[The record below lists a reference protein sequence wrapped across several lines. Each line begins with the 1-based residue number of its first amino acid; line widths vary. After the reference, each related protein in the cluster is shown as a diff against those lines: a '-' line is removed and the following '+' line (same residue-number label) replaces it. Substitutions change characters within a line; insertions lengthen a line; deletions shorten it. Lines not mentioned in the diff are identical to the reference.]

1 MSLKFVHQVIIF
13 AAIGISLVFGYWC
26 FTDPSVAGD
35 WRYRIAGVLAGLA
48 VLGLIAYE
56 IYFLRKTRRL
66 ILG

>member
-13 AAIGISLVFGYWC
+13 AAITISLIIGYWC
-26 FTDPSVAGD
+26 VTDPSVT
-35 WRYRIAGVLAGLA
+35 GVWPYVGGGLSGLA
-48 VLGLIAYE
+48 VIGLIAYE

>member
-1 MSLKFVHQVIIF
+1 MSLKFVHQIIIF

-26 FTDPSVAGD
+26 FTDPSVAGNP
-35 WRYRIAGVLAGLA
+35 WYVALGVLSGVA
-48 VLGLIAYE
+48 VLALIAYE